1 MICLDNVQR
10 GGKRQRWQETG
21 EAGTRD
27 ALNGLVAAELYFDVL
42 TKSKSYP
49 RQRVIV
55 RVILHLLHLTNPEK
69 ETRNECLSHPR
80 IFKSLGE

>member
-21 EAGTRD
+21 EAGSRD

-55 RVILHLLHLTNPEK
+55 
-69 ETRNECLSHPR
+69 
-80 IFKSLGE
+80 KSDTSSAASYKS